1 MVSLERCVPMDGD
14 NDEQADE
21 CSLYLISNP
30 PLIQA
35 HQNMCSSICIKNR
48 ARLTFIFFFLLS
60 VRCRLRLCMGTR
72 MNTQL
77 GKVSEIWICHWIFL
91 SFEHQKIL
99 FLTVF
104 GRSLLV
110 FPVSLCFFLSA
121 HSFFRSHL
129 SADSLSCYCFLCVTY
144 LYQIHRRLSSSLDT
158 NIFVLYYSTSIANGS
173 RNHRWRRSGSSENG
187 SLK

>member
-14 NDEQADE
+14 KDEQAGE
-21 CSLYLISNP
+21 CSFYLLSNP

-35 HQNMCSSICIKNR
+35 HQNMCSSICIKNST
-48 ARLTFIFFFLLS
+48 RLTFIFFFLLS

-110 FPVSLCFFLSA
+110 FPASLCFFLSA

-129 SADSLSCYCFLCVTY
+129 SADSLSCYCFLCVY
-144 LYQIHRRLSSSLDT
+144 LSLSNSQTPLKQSWYEYFRVILLDVYCERQPESPVT
-158 NIFVLYYSTSIANGS
+158 QEWQFRKRFT
-173 RNHRWRRSGSSENG
+173 
-187 SLK
+187 